1 MYNVYTDGASRG
13 NPGPSSC
20 AFVIYQD
27 ESVLLEKA
35 EYLGIGTNNQAE
47 YMGII
52 RALETLTEMKAY
64 DVVVFSDSELV
75 VKQLNKEYQ
84 VRSQQLKKLFNRA
97 QSLIS
102 ELFPIQFQH
111 IPRSQNSKADELCNK
126 ILNQQ
131 L

>member
-27 ESVLLEKA
+27 KSILMERA
-35 EYLGIGTNNQAE
+35 EFLGIGTNNQAE

-64 DVVVFSDSELV
+64 DIVVFSDSELV
-75 VKQLNKEYQ
+75 VKQLNKAYQ
-84 VRSQQLKKLFNRA
+84 VKSQQLKILYHQA
-97 QSLIS
+97 QSLIPG
-102 ELFPIQFQH
+102 LFPIQFQH

-126 ILNQQ
+126 VLNQQ
-131 L
+131 A

>member
-20 AFVIYQD
+20 AFVIYKD
-27 ESVLLEKA
+27 DTLLCEKA
-35 EYLGIGTNNQAE
+35 EFLGIATNNQAE

-52 RALETLTEMKAY
+52 RALQTLTEMKAY
-64 DVVVFSDSELV
+64 DIVIFSDSELV

-84 VRSQQLKKLFNRA
+84 VKSQHLQKLFKQA

-102 ELFPIQFQH
+102 GVFPIQFQH
-111 IPRSQNSKADELCNK
+111 IPRSKNSKADELCNQA
-126 ILNQQ
+126 LDRQH
-131 L
+131 

>member
-1 MYNVYTDGASRG
+1 MYNVFTDGASRG

-20 AFVIYQD
+20 AFVIYQS
-27 ESVLLEKA
+27 ESVLVEKA

-64 DVVVFSDSELV
+64 DIVVFSDSELV

-84 VRSQQLKKLFNRA
+84 VKSQQLKKLYHRA
-97 QSLIS
+97 QSLIP

-111 IPRSQNSKADELCNK
+111 IPRSQNSKADDLCNK
-126 ILNQQ
+126 VLNQQ
-131 L
+131 A